1 MEQKWNLLKTDCNL
15 EDVFEVT
22 KRKLQSP
29 GLLVTSVGLD
39 GQPNV
44 MTIGWG
50 LVGRMW
56 RENVF
61 MVAIRPSRHTFK
73 LIEETNEFTV
83 NVPADGMDETVA
95 YCGKVS
101 GREYNKFKERG

>member
-1 MEQKWNLLKTDCNL
+1 LKVDCNL

-22 KRKLQSP
+22 KRKLQGS

-39 GQPNV
+39 GQHNV

-50 LVGRMW
+50 LLGRMW

-61 MVAIRPSRHTFK
+61 MIAIRPSRHTLK

-83 NVPADGMDETVA
+83 NVPMDSMDEL
-95 YCGKVS
+95 
-101 GREYNKFKERG
+101 